1 MTTDR
6 IKIIIRVQNHQPTGS
21 ENLLPSFISTTAA
34 PCTTAR
40 GYYLRVYNVTH
51 LPYKMATPVNDYYN
65 IAAVIDHAS
74 VKFLRNIT

>member
-1 MTTDR
+1 MTTESN
-6 IKIIIRVQNHQPTGS
+6 KNNNTCAKSPT
-21 ENLLPSFISTTAA
+21 NRKQKSFAKVISTTAA